1 MIACLSRCAYR
12 FSFDSETRG
21 LNGPHHARI
30 EDEDMAR
37 SKDTLKRLR
46 LVVLA
51 VVVAGLTNVSAQSNV
66 EGNGDAKRLSLTT
79 QYAKAQRDRGDS
91 GAVSEDEFSVLT
103 TEGDRST
110 GKQSRGQSKTGSAS
124 LMSPNTD
131 FWFYTA
137 DVLLFNDHDQDGYYY
152 GIDLLFDA
160 DTYYAFAEVYA
171 VVYLS
176 LEGGP
181 WNEYA
186 ATANFDIFGA
196 SADDEY
202 VIVTELL
209 SGYPSGS
216 YDILI
221 ELFDTFDGSFVASFG
236 PIDTS
241 ELAFLP
247 LEDADRDTPQS
258 TTIIIDE
265 HGGGSLGWLTLVVLG
280 LAGVGRREK

>member
-1 MIACLSRCAYR
+1 MAKSINTLQRSR
-12 FSFDSETRG
+12 
-21 LNGPHHARI
+21 
-30 EDEDMAR
+30 
-37 SKDTLKRLR
+37 
-46 LVVLA
+46 LA
-51 VVVAGLTNVSAQSNV
+51 FLAFVIVGMTTVSAQAFG
-66 EGNGDAKRLSLTT
+66 EGDEDGRRLSLTT
-79 QYAKAQRDRGDS
+79 QYTKAQRDRGDT
-91 GAVSEDEFSVLT
+91 GTVSEDEFAELT
-103 TEGDRST
+103 IEGTRSAT
-110 GKQSRGQSKTGSAS
+110 KHSRGQSKAGSSMA
-124 LMSPNTD
+124 MSPNTN

-137 DVLLFNDHDQDGYYY
+137 DVMLFNDHDQDGYYY

-186 ATANFDIFGA
+186 ATENFDIFGA
-196 SADDEY
+196 SGDDEY

-221 ELFDTFDGSFVASFG
+221 ELFDTFDDSFVASFG

-247 LEDADRDTPQS
+247 LEDANRDTPQA
-258 TTIIIDE
+258 TAIIINE
-265 HGGGSLGWLTLVVLG
+265 HGGGSLGWLTLLVL
-280 LAGVGRREK
+280 LIATGRTASRRWLES

>member
-1 MIACLSRCAYR
+1 MV
-12 FSFDSETRG
+12 
-21 LNGPHHARI
+21 
-30 EDEDMAR
+30 R
-37 SKDTLKRLR
+37 SISTLRR
-46 LVVLA
+46 SGYVVLA
-51 VVVAGLTNVSAQSNV
+51 FVIAGMANVSAQSLV
-66 EGNGDAKRLSLTT
+66 GGDDEGKRLSLTT
-79 QYAKAQRDRGDS
+79 QFTKAQQDRGDS
-91 GAVSEDEFSVLT
+91 GTVSADEFSVLAT
-103 TEGDRST
+103 AGDRSI
-110 GKQSRGQSKTGSAS
+110 GKHSRGQSKAGSAS
-124 LMSPNTD
+124 SMSPNTD
-131 FWFYTA
+131 FWFYSA
-137 DVLLFNDHDQDGYYY
+137 DVVLFNDHDQDGYYY

-186 ATANFDIFGA
+186 ATENFDIFGA
-196 SADDEY
+196 SGDDEY

-221 ELFDTFDGSFVASFG
+221 ELFDTFDDSFVASFG

-247 LEDADRDTPQS
+247 LEDANRDTPQA
-258 TTIIIDE
+258 TAIIINE
-265 HGGGSLGWLTLVVLG
+265 HGGGSLGWLTLLVL
-280 LAGVGRREK
+280 LIATGRTASRRWLES